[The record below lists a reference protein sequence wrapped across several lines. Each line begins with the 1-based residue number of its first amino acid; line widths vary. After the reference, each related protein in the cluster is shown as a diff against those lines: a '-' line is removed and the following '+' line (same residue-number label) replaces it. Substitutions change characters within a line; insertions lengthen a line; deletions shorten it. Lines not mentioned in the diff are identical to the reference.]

1 MPTMSSSPSDDRF
14 ERVRVE
20 PWVDWFGGFVAR
32 RPRLWRRI
40 GDLETRQFGRALD
53 GIAIC
58 APLFVCGL
66 ARSGSTILLESLAA
80 HPDTVT
86 HRYRDYPGVLA
97 PIFWDRSEERRVGKE
112 CVSTC
117 RSRWSPHL

>member
-14 ERVRVE
+14 ERFRVE

-53 GIAIC
+53 SIAIR

-66 ARSGSTILLESLAA
+66 ARSGSTILLESL
-80 HPDTVT
+80 
-86 HRYRDYPGVLA
+86 
-97 PIFWDRSEERRVGKE
+97 RSEEHTSELQSLMRISYAVL
-112 CVSTC
+112 CVKKKKKRNKRKKTRKNKKYRC
-117 RSRWSPHL
+117 